1 MVPLV
6 LVKLYPAQGNIRVDL
21 ESLLLFSVS
30 SFGLIAFGMLVLFQR
45 YRAYSQS
52 PTERRHLCCPRCNS
66 ERIKKSGHRWF
77 DFVGAKFFSLSTFQC
92 QGCRWKF
99 LAPAS
104 GRRSGKTPVADLRPS
119 PRVVAQSSALVE

>member
-1 MVPLV
+1 MT
-6 LVKLYPAQGNIRVDL
+6 QGNILLDL
-21 ESLLLFSVS
+21 ESLLLLTVFSL
-30 SFGLIAFGMLVLFQR
+30 GLVTFGMLVLFQR

-66 ERIKKSGHRWF
+66 ERIKKSSHRWF

-104 GRRSGKTPVADLRPS
+104 GRRSGKTPVSELRPS
-119 PRVVAQSSALVE
+119 PRVVAHAPALAK